1 MSERI
6 IKIIVK
12 NRGGFL
18 VLTDDISSKER
29 NEGREIFKK
38 NIYITLYLRI
48 GCDAVICENEI
59 LASREQLVPVARE
72 RSENRR

>member
-29 NEGREIFKK
+29 NEGRGIFKK
-38 NIYITLYLRI
+38 IYISHPI
-48 GCDAVICENEI
+48 
-59 LASREQLVPVARE
+59 
-72 RSENRR
+72 